1 MLAAAHIN
9 SGSVFCSSEAIFE
22 SLPRDL
28 LVDQL
33 LEALLV
39 ILRDFYNLH
48 FNQNDIGPLTS
59 GQSQNPK
66 SDDASKERNISVAI
80 KLTFSLLSRQSK

>member
-48 FNQNDIGPLTS
+48 FNESSIRMTS
-59 GQSQNPK
+59 VLWPVGKAKIPNPMMRRRR
-66 SDDASKERNISVAI
+66 ETSV
-80 KLTFSLLSRQSK
+80 LQ

>member
-48 FNQNDIGPLTS
+48 FNESSIRMTS
-59 GQSQNPK
+59 
-66 SDDASKERNISVAI
+66 V
-80 KLTFSLLSRQSK
+80 L